1 LIRLK
6 TKKEI
11 ETMKK
16 GGIITRD
23 LLLYLSEKIAPG
35 VKTKKLDEF
44 AEEWLKI
51 KNAIP
56 AFKGYRGYPA
66 SLCISIN
73 DEVVHG
79 IPGEKMIKEGD
90 IVSIDVGVYYEG
102 FYTDGARTIPVGKV
116 SPNAKKLIEVAEGAF
131 WNSLKVIKNGARV
144 GDISAE
150 IQEFVEKNGFSV
162 VKEFVGHGIGYEL
175 HEEPQVPNFGI
186 RGTGSLLKEG
196 MTLAIEPMVNEKN
209 YKVKIMEDGWTAK
222 TVDGGLSAHY
232 ENTIAI
238 TEDGVLVLTY

>member
-11 ETMKK
+11 EKMKK
-16 GGIITRD
+16 AGLITRD
-23 LLLYLSEKIAPG
+23 LLLYITEKIAPG

-44 AEEWLKI
+44 TEEWLKR
-51 KNAIP
+51 KNAVP

-66 SLCISIN
+66 SLCVSIN

-79 IPGEKMIKEGD
+79 IPGERVIEEGD
-90 IVSIDVGVYYEG
+90 IVSIDIGVYYDG
-102 FYTDGARTIPVGKV
+102 FYGDGARTIPVGKV
-116 SPNAKKLIEVAEGAF
+116 SETAEKLIRVAEAAF
-131 WNSLKVIKNGARV
+131 WNSLKVIKDGARI
-144 GDISAE
+144 GDLSAE

-162 VKEFVGHGIGYEL
+162 VKEFVGHGIGFEL

-186 RGTGSLLKEG
+186 RGTGIILKEG
-196 MTLAIEPMVNEKN
+196 MTLAVEPMVNEKD
-209 YKVKIMEDGWTAK
+209 YRVRIMEDGWTAR
-222 TVDGGLSAHY
+222 TIDGGLSAHY

-238 TEDGVLVLTY
+238 TDNGVQVLTY